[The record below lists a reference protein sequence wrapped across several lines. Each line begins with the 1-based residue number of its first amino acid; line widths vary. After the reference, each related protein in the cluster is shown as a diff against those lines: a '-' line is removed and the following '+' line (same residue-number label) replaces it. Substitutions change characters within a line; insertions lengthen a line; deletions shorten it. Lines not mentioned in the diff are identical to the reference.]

1 MRTKVIFLVDME
13 SFYASVEK
21 ADRPQLKKRPVI
33 VSGDPERRSG
43 VVLAACPLAKK
54 YGVKNASRLWEAQ
67 QQCPHA
73 VIVRPRMQ
81 RYLDVALHITDI
93 LEGFTDQVEPYSV
106 DEQFLDITGSQKLF
120 GPPWEIAQK
129 IQAMIMRE
137 TKVRARVGIGPTK
150 ILAKM
155 ACEGFAKKNITGIFE
170 LNATNLRQHMWPLP
184 VEKLHG
190 VGRRMKHH
198 LHRLGITTIGDLA
211 TYALPVLK
219 KKWGIPGQ
227 VLWESANG
235 IDASP
240 VNPDS
245 HSTQKAI
252 GHAMTLPRDYG
263 TKKEIQVVLLE
274 LCEEVCFRARSVE
287 MMGSTIAVGVQGANY
302 HSPTGFYRQV
312 TLLSPTHYT
321 MDVYQAAVDLFERF
335 WDGRP
340 IRRIS
345 VNLSNLCSD
354 KLLQLSLFEQLDRKR
369 DLSYAIDR
377 IKYRY
382 GETAIVRA
390 SSLTDAGQAFHRAAT
405 IGGHY
410 K

>member
-1 MRTKVIFLVDME
+1 MIFLVDME

-21 ADRPQLKKRPVI
+21 ADRPQLKEHPVI
-33 VSGDPERRSG
+33 VSGDPKRRSG
-43 VVLAACPLAKK
+43 VVLAACPLAKRH
-54 YGVKNASRLWEAQ
+54 GVKNASRLWEAQ

-81 RYLDVALHITDI
+81 RYLDVSLHITNI
-93 LEGFTDQVEPYSV
+93 LERFTDQVEPYSV
-106 DEQFLDITGSQKLF
+106 DEQFLDVTGSQKLF
-120 GPPWEIAQK
+120 GSPWEIAQK
-129 IQAMIMRE
+129 IQAMIQQE
-137 TKVRARVGIGPTK
+137 TQVRARVGIGPNK

-170 LNATNLRQHMWPLP
+170 LNATNLQQRMWPLP

-190 VGRRMKHH
+190 VGRKMKHH

-211 TYALPVLK
+211 TYSLPVLK

-240 VNPDS
+240 VNPNS
-245 HSTQKAI
+245 HRTQKAI

-263 TKKEIQVVLLE
+263 TKRDIQVVLLE
-274 LCEEVCFRARSVE
+274 LCEEVCFRARSVG

-302 HSPTGFYRQV
+302 NAPTGFYRQV
-312 TLLSPTHYT
+312 TLLNPTHYT

-335 WDGRP
+335 WDGEP

-345 VNLSNLCSD
+345 VSLSNLCSD
-354 KLLQLSLFEQLDRKR
+354 KWLQLSLFEQLDRKR